1 MAVDNVLVI
10 TGGAGGMGL
19 ACARALADR
28 GLTGIVV
35 ASGVLDQLT
44 RLQAATRSALDSPP
58 CDGHPASAATIL

>member
-28 GLTGIVV
+28 GHLLLVDLREDL
-35 ASGVLDQLT
+35 LDQARKPLARRGRSWT
-44 RLQAATRSALDSPP
+44 RCAAT
-58 CDGHPASAATIL
+58 